1 MTAQFGSATDFT
13 FAQLSPDVILNA
25 LESIGI
31 YPTSGLLALNSY
43 ENRVYQFATED
54 ARYVVKFYR
63 SGRWSDTQIQEEHDF
78 SLELERNE
86 VPVIAPLCIAG
97 QTLHHFESCRFTLF
111 PSAGGRQLEVDN
123 LDQLEVVGRF
133 LGRTHQ
139 IGQAKPFV
147 HRAEF
152 SAQSHLHDPFA
163 ILHESSMIP
172 MHLRTAFFAILE
184 PVVNET
190 AARYITT
197 PHIRLHGD
205 CHPSNIL
212 WRDGPRFVDLDDC
225 RQGPA
230 MQDLW
235 LLLNGDRQQQLLQ
248 LDTLVGA
255 YEEFAD
261 FDHSQ
266 LPLIEP
272 LRTMRMV
279 HYMAWLTQRWVDPA
293 FPQAFP
299 WFAEDKY
306 WEYQILA
313 LKEQLAALNEPPLKL
328 MP

>member
-1 MTAQFGSATDFT
+1 MTAQFGNDTDFT
-13 FAQLSPDVILNA
+13 FGQLSPDIILDA
-25 LESIGI
+25 IESVGI

-43 ENRVYQFATED
+43 ENRVYQFATD
-54 ARYVVKFYR
+54 DGRYVAKFYR
-63 SGRWSDTQIQEEHDF
+63 GGRWTDDQIQEEHDF
-78 SLELERNE
+78 SLELVEAE
-86 VPVIAPLCIAG
+86 VPIVAPLVLNG
-97 QTLHHFESCRFTLF
+97 QTLHHHEQCRFTLF

-139 IGQAKPFV
+139 IAQTKPFR

-152 SAQSHLHDPFA
+152 SIHSHLEQPLA
-163 ILHESSMIP
+163 ILRDSSMVP
-172 MHLRTAFFAILE
+172 AHLETAFFAILE
-184 PVVNET
+184 PVVKET
-190 AARYITT
+190 QALYTECD
-197 PHIRLHGD
+197 HIRLHGD

-212 WRDGPRFVDLDDC
+212 WRDGPCFVDLDDC

-248 LDTLVGA
+248 LDTIVGA

-261 FDHSQ
+261 FDHAQ
-266 LPLIEP
+266 LALIEP
-272 LRTMRMV
+272 LRAMRMV
-279 HYMAWLTQRWVDPA
+279 HYMAWLTQRWQDPA

-306 WEYQILA
+306 WENQILA
-313 LKEQLAALNEPPLKL
+313 LKEQLAALYEPPLKL
-328 MP
+328 LP